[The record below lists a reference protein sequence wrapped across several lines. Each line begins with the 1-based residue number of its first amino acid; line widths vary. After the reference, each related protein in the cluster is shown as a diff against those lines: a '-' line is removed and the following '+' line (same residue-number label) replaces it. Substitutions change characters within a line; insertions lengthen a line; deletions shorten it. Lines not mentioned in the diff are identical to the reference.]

1 MSVTPAEVR
10 TNMKANTETAFAK
23 WMDKPET
30 KLMLSLIPPSE
41 NPDAMQTLLRSCF
54 AEGHGAGEGAVA
66 MMFLEKM
73 LAPRPNDDKRED
85 RGPFG
90 RQW

>member
-1 MSVTPAEVR
+1 MSITSTEVR
-10 TNMKANTETAFAK
+10 TTMKANTETAFVR

-54 AEGHGAGEGAVA
+54 ADGHNAGENALALLMIKA
-66 MMFLEKM
+66 MFK
-73 LAPRPNDDKRED
+73 PKPPRED
-85 RGPFG
+85 DHLRFG
-90 RQW
+90 GHY

>member
-1 MSVTPAEVR
+1 MSITPSEVR
-10 TNMKANTETAFAK
+10 TNMKAKTETSFTE

-54 AEGHGAGEGAVA
+54 AGGHGAGEGAVA
-66 MMFLEKM
+66 VLMIEAM
-73 LAPRPNDDKRED
+73 LKPKQPRED
-85 RGPFG
+85 DRRFG
-90 RQW
+90 GHY

>member
-1 MSVTPAEVR
+1 MTTPTEIR
-10 TNMKANTETAFAK
+10 TNMKASTETAFTK

-66 MMFLEKM
+66 LMMIEAM
-73 LAPRPNDDKRED
+73 LKPKQPRED
-85 RGPFG
+85 NDRRFG
-90 RQW
+90 GHY